1 MEIWGKKIT
10 SMSWGQLIILI
21 TALFLFLYALTQR
34 VSYETQNKETS
45 IVGFT
50 FVGSTITAYEGENPT
65 LTIPKSYSYGSV
77 KTITG
82 TVTFYDRW
90 EAFDFLQENYAV
102 GAEGYYDFYYKIYS
116 HAYPWDYN
124 YSINQYTYI
133 EGDDIQI
140 NRITERAFSGN
151 TVIEKVVIQ
160 DNIEKI
166 DNFAFQNCS
175 SLKEVELSE
184 GIKTIG
190 DSSFWGTAIE
200 NIIIPNSVETIYAYA
215 FFNCKNLKTATIGTG
230 VTNMNN
236 GVFNACSSL
245 KTATIL
251 SENNIRAYTTEAYQM
266 FSRCSNLETIFVKSS
281 RLNYFKTTSPWDLYS
296 SYYVGI

>member
-1 MEIWGKKIT
+1 MEKKST
-10 SMSWGQLIILI
+10 TTMSWGQLIILI
-21 TALFLFLYALTQR
+21 GALFLFIYAFAQR
-34 VSYETQNKETS
+34 VNFETQNKESS

-65 LTIPKSYSYGSV
+65 VIIPKSYSYGSIN
-77 KTITG
+77 TITG
-82 TVTFYDRW
+82 TVTLNDRN

-102 GAEGYYDFYYKIYS
+102 GAEGYYEFYNKIYS
-116 HAYPWDYN
+116 HKYPWIYK
-124 YSINQYTYI
+124 YSINQYTYV

-140 NRITERAFSGN
+140 NRITEKAFSKN
-151 TVIEKVVIQ
+151 TKIEKVVIQ

-166 DNFAFQNCS
+166 DNFAFQYCS
-175 SLKEVELSE
+175 ALKEVELSE

-200 NIIIPNSVETIYAYA
+200 NIVIPNSVETIYAYA
-215 FFNCKNLKTATIGTG
+215 FFNCNNLKTVTIGTG

-266 FSRCSNLETIFVKSS
+266 FSRCTNLKTIFVKSS